1 MPNLEVLSLSV
12 NKIST
17 LKDIISC
24 LKIKELYLRK
34 NYISDI
40 SEIKYLVG
48 LPELRVLWLCDN
60 PCATITNYREVV
72 IKCLPNLEK
81 LDNTTIT

>member
-17 LKDIISC
+17 LKDIKSC

-34 NYISDI
+34 NFISDI
-40 SEIKYLVG
+40 SEVKHLVD
-48 LPELRVLWLCDN
+48 LPELKVLWLCDN
-60 PCATITNYREVV
+60 PCS
-72 IKCLPNLEK
+72 
-81 LDNTTIT
+81 